1 MKVLDISRQTGPRE
15 EGGDNRKTW
24 TDMLVDSAI
33 IGGIAVFASIGS
45 MPLTWDTSWIAFKAF
60 GAAFLVQLAIERGLK
75 RARPEE

>member
-1 MKVLDISRQTGPRE
+1 MLNISSQPGSGE
-15 EGGDNRKTW
+15 ESKGGQKTW
-24 TDMLVDSAI
+24 TDMIIDSAI

-45 MPLTWDTSWIAFKAF
+45 MPLSWDTSWIAFKAF

>member
-1 MKVLDISRQTGPRE
+1 MLNISRQTNP
-15 EGGDNRKTW
+15 GGESGDGRKTW
-24 TDMLVDSAI
+24 TDMLIDSTI

>member
-1 MKVLDISRQTGPRE
+1 MII
-15 EGGDNRKTW
+15 
-24 TDMLVDSAI
+24 DSAI

-45 MPLTWDTSWIAFKAF
+45 MPLSWDTSWIAFKAF

>member
-1 MKVLDISRQTGPRE
+1 VLNISRQTNPEE
-15 EGGDNRKTW
+15 EGGDGRKTW
-24 TDMLVDSAI
+24 TDMLIDSAI

>member
-1 MKVLDISRQTGPRE
+1 MLDISRQTSPE
-15 EGGDNRKTW
+15 EDGEASRKTW

>member
-1 MKVLDISRQTGPRE
+1 MLNISRQTNPGE
-15 EGGDNRKTW
+15 ESGDGRKTW
-24 TDMLVDSAI
+24 ADMLVDSAI